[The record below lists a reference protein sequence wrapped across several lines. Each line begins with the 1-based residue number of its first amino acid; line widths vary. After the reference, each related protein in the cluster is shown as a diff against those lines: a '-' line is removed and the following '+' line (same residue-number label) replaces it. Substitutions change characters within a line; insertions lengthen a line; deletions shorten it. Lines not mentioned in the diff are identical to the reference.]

1 MSVLESRG
9 RRGAY
14 RTGLGV
20 LGGLVLLS
28 GLAMPA
34 MAGGKPPLRAVPFAF
49 VGAEGDCGE
58 LSPGVPYPAGSNI
71 VTAAWLCGMGL
82 PDNGGDNVGLLP
94 FDNPN
99 KQDPHVGLLLNKN
112 GTTPDCS
119 ASGATI
125 EGVYG
130 IQTGLFT
137 ELGFDYRNGGH
148 CGAGA
153 PRFNV
158 VVRDALGDEDFYF
171 VGGCANDAAFAPAP
185 QDPLQWTRVRFSLTN
200 PAETFAADPLDP
212 PVIPP
217 GSTIVSID
225 LIYDEGTDT
234 PSLSDP
240 NGVGLAVVDNIFI
253 VDRFIRTGT
262 GVEPPCNDWDGDGV
276 CDPKW

>member
-1 MSVLESRG
+1 MSVLECRT
-9 RRGAY
+9 Y
-14 RTGLGV
+14 RTGIGV
-20 LGGLVLLS
+20 LCGLVLFGAS
-28 GLAMPA
+28 AMPA
-34 MAGGKPPLRAVPFAF
+34 TAGDAGCPGCPSLTAEPFAF
-49 VGAEGDCGE
+49 VGAEGDCGA
-58 LSPGVPYPAGSNI
+58 LPTGDPYPAGSNI

-94 FDNPN
+94 YDNPN

-125 EGVYG
+125 QGVYG

-137 ELGFDYRNGGH
+137 EIGYDYRNGGH

-158 VVRDALGDEDFYF
+158 VVQPLIGPETFHF
-171 VGGCANDAAFAPAP
+171 VGGCSNDTAPAPAP
-185 QDPLQWTRVRFSLTN
+185 QDPLQWTRVRFGLTN
-200 PAETFAADPLDP
+200 PAEAYP
-212 PVIPP
+212 PILP

-234 PSLSDP
+234 PTVQDP
-240 NGVGLAVVDNIFI
+240 MGVGLAVVDNIFI
-253 VDRFIRTGT
+253 VDTFIRSGT
-262 GVEPPCNDWDGDGV
+262 GVTPPCDDWDGDGA